1 MNAKSRTIDS
11 MQRFIIITLY
21 MILTSVI
28 TIATRLI
35 LGTVLSG
42 ILEVF
47 LLAFL
52 NSYYVFE
59 YKTAANDIPT

>member
-1 MNAKSRTIDS
+1 MDAKARTIDLI
-11 MQRFIIITLY
+11 QRTIIITLY
-21 MILTSVI
+21 VIMTSVI
-28 TIATRLI
+28 TISSRLI
-35 LGTVLSG
+35 LGSFISG

-47 LLAFL
+47 LYSFL